1 MKYAIP
7 SYKRA
12 AKQETLEFLVR
23 MGVPNDD
30 IYIFV
35 QTDDDYSL
43 YSERYSKLCHVI
55 HRVADCVPKARNNIL
70 DFFGGKADI
79 VMMDDDISCLS
90 YGCKGTKFCNVE
102 SGRQFEETMETMFAV
117 SASLGG
123 SMFGLYP
130 VYNEFFMSN
139 DISTR
144 VTVNTI
150 LGFPQ
155 GFALRFRNDFR
166 AKEDIEL
173 CGRILNKGGKV
184 VRFNNVAFKAKH
196 RTNPGGAYD
205 AWHSNINQI
214 LSRELQRMYPK
225 VFKIKSNNPN
235 EVRMLLKDEKQEGIV
250 WRN

>member
-12 AKQETLEFLVR
+12 GKQETLEFLVR
-23 MGVPNDD
+23 MGVSRED

-35 QTDDDYSL
+35 QTDEDYAL
-43 YSERYSKLCHVI
+43 YSGRYADKCNLI
-55 HRVADCVPKARNNIL
+55 LRAADGVAKARNNIL
-70 DFFGGKADI
+70 DFFDGKTDL
-79 VMMDDDISCLS
+79 VMMDDDVSCFS
-90 YGCKGTKFCNVE
+90 FGYKDTRFCDVE
-102 SGRQFEETMETMFAV
+102 SGRQFEETIETMFAIT
-117 SASLGG
+117 ASLNG

-139 DISTR
+139 DISTK
-144 VTVNTI
+144 VTVNTV
-150 LGFPQ
+150 LGFPA
-155 GFALRFRNDFR
+155 GFHLRFRNDFR

-173 CGRILNKGGKV
+173 CGRILSKGGKV